1 MVGFTAEI
9 RFSWSTMTKCG
20 ASMLGNG
27 SPNIYIKRRTPKA
40 SKVFDSYWKF
50 AARRQ
55 EAFFARIE
63 GTGEPW
69 SDDPI
74 IQEYKFTNAYR
85 ASDRVS
91 QYLIKNVIY
100 DGHWSL
106 NDLVLRVLLFKF
118 FNKIETWQLLES
130 QIGEISTRTFD
141 VDRFSEVL
149 GRAMAAKG
157 AIYSAAYIMP
167 SGSRKKYGA
176 IKKHQ
181 FHLMLLDSLLKS
193 GFPEKLQAHRK
204 MGGAFQELLSVESIG
219 QFLAYQ
225 FVTDLNYSDV
235 FEYSESEYV
244 VPGPGALDGIRKCFV
259 DIGEYNEADV
269 IRMMFDEQEKHF
281 KDRGYEFK
289 SLWGRPL
296 QLIDCQ
302 NIFCEVDKYSRVA
315 HPDVAGIS
323 GRSRI
328 KQKFKPKHEPL
339 RVWYPPK
346 WGINDKIRC

>member
-1 MVGFTAEI
+1 
-9 RFSWSTMTKCG
+9 
-20 ASMLGNG
+20 MLGNG
-27 SPNIYIKRRTPKA
+27 SPDIYIKRKTPKK

-50 AARRQ
+50 AAKRQ

-91 QYLIKNVIY
+91 QYLIRNVIY
-100 DGHWSL
+100 DDKWTL

-141 VDRFSEVL
+141 VDRYSSVL
-149 GRAMAAKG
+149 SKAMAAKG
-157 AIYSAAYIMP
+157 TIYSAAYIMP

-181 FHLMLLDSLLKS
+181 FHLMLLSSLLKS
-193 GFPEKLQAHRK
+193 GFPERLQEQSK
-204 MGGAFQELLSVESIG
+204 MSGAFKELLSVESIG
-219 QFLAYQ
+219 RFLAYQ
-225 FVTDLNYSDV
+225 FVTDLNYSDL

-259 DIGEYNEADV
+259 DIGEYSEADV
-269 IRMMFDEQEKHF
+269 IRMMFDEQEKHLQ
-281 KDRGYEFK
+281 DSGYEFK

-302 NIFCEVDKYSRVA
+302 NIFCEVDKYFMVVF
-315 HPDVAGIS
+315 PDVAGIS

-339 RVWYPPK
+339 QVWYPPK
-346 WGINDKIRC
+346 WGINDKIKR

>member
-1 MVGFTAEI
+1 
-9 RFSWSTMTKCG
+9 
-20 ASMLGNG
+20 MLGNG
-27 SPNIYIKRRTPKA
+27 SPDIYIKRRTPKI
-40 SKVFDSYWKF
+40 SKVFDSYWRF
-50 AARRQ
+50 AAKRQ

-63 GTGEPW
+63 GSGEPW
-69 SDDPI
+69 SDDSI

-100 DGHWSL
+100 KSHWEV

-141 VDRFSEVL
+141 VNRYSEVL
-149 GRAMAAKG
+149 SKAMAAKG

-167 SGSRKKYGA
+167 SGSRKKYGK

-181 FHLMLLDSLLKS
+181 FHLMLLESLLKS
-193 GFPEKLQAHRK
+193 RFPERLQAQSK
-204 MGGAFQELLSVESIG
+204 MSGAFKELISVESIG
-219 QFLAYQ
+219 HFLAYQ
-225 FVTDLNYSDV
+225 FVTDLNYSDL
-235 FEYSESEYV
+235 FDYSESEYV

-259 DIGEYNEADV
+259 DIGEYSKADV

-281 KDRGYEFK
+281 KDRGHEFR

-346 WGINDKIRC
+346 WGINDKIKC